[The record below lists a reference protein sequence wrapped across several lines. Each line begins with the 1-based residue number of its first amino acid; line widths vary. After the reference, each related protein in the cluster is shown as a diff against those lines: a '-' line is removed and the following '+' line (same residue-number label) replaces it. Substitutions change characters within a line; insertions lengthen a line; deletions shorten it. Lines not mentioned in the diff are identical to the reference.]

1 MRSCH
6 LSIRKDR
13 LGWETSLAPVAQH
26 CKPVVGGLSSV
37 VERLLCTATVRRGAY
52 PTTIGQRLATD
63 LPVLNSS
70 NTKILTS
77 HASFERICGLSGP
90 RSYQKTDCWRV
101 HRDQERACR

>member
-1 MRSCH
+1 MHVLVVFRQ
-6 LSIRKDR
+6 
-13 LGWETSLAPVAQH
+13 SLNACCALLRFGAAP
-26 CKPVVGGLSSV
+26 
-37 VERLLCTATVRRGAY
+37 Y

-101 HRDQERACR
+101 HRDQERDCRYVKSARIHARGIVARG